1 MGNMN
6 ARAPREQAPRA
17 PRAMMTPMMVH
28 YLETKKKCP
37 DCILFYRLGDFYEM
51 FFDDAKL
58 VSKELE
64 LTLTGNDCGME
75 ERAPMCGV
83 PFHAADTYISRLVRK
98 GYKVAIAEQMEDPKL
113 AKGLV
118 KREII
123 KVVTP
128 GTITDAQA
136 LDEGRNNFLAC
147 VVYAAGRFGI
157 CAADISTGDFF
168 VTEAD
173 SAKRLADELNQY
185 SPSELLLNRAFEMSG
200 ADPAQLGGG
209 RSPAVS
215 WPEDFYFSDENC
227 ARILKE
233 HFHAATLE
241 AL

>member
-1 MGNMN
+1 
-6 ARAPREQAPRA
+6 
-17 PRAMMTPMMVH
+17 
-28 YLETKKKCP
+28 
-37 DCILFYRLGDFYEM
+37 
-51 FFDDAKL
+51 
-58 VSKELE
+58 
-64 LTLTGNDCGME
+64 
-75 ERAPMCGV
+75 
-83 PFHAADTYISRLVRK
+83 
-98 GYKVAIAEQMEDPKL
+98 MEDPKL

-185 SPSELLLNRAFEMSG
+185 SPSELLLNRAFEMMGKRHIRLLSL
-200 ADPAQLGGG
+200 ALKP
-209 RSPAVS
+209 
-215 WPEDFYFSDENC
+215 
-227 ARILKE
+227 RIYL
-233 HFHAATLE
+233 L
-241 AL
+241 